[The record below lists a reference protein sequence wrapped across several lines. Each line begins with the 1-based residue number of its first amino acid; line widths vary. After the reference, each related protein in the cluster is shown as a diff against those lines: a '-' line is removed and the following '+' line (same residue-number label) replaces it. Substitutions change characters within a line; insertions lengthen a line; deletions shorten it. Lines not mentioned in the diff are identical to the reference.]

1 MNSDWFTEKLRS
13 DRAAI
18 EAASQAVGFANIAN
32 DQQISALRQ
41 KLKTSEANL
50 KRIREA
56 LELEQRRVE
65 FLKSDWVGARCVIRE
80 LREALVGICSTH
92 PDREVQAKVKE
103 GGIFSSDS
111 VIQRWNEYTDSA
123 TDEDKN
129 GALPTDLR

>member
-41 KLKTSEANL
+41 KLKTTEANL
-50 KRIREA
+50 QRTREA

-65 FLKSDWVGARCVIRE
+65 FLKADWVGANAVVGE
-80 LREALVGICSTH
+80 LRRALV
-92 PDREVQAKVKE
+92 DV
-103 GGIFSSDS
+103 
-111 VIQRWNEYTDSA
+111 
-123 TDEDKN
+123 
-129 GALPTDLR
+129 